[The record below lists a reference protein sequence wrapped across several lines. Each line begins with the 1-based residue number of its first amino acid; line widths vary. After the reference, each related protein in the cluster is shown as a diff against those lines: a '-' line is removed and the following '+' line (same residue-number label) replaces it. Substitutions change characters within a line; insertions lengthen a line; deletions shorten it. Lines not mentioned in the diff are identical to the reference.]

1 MDQATPSTAS
11 ANTLHCALELSKK
24 SWLLAIQFP
33 DREQP
38 SLYPIAGGDAE
49 KLMAK
54 LTQARDRWAKTSGA
68 LPMITLCYEVG
79 YDAFWLARFLKAR
92 GVECLVIDPGSL
104 QVSRRGRRVK
114 TDRVDVKTLLRT
126 LIAWC
131 RGERHV
137 WSLVRIPSIDE
148 EDLRRSHRERS
159 RLVRER
165 TAHINRIKGLLF
177 AQGIRDIN
185 VKSRYKTLAVD
196 ELVTGDGH
204 RLPPRLAGEI
214 AREIRRLATVQE
226 QIAEIERERDAAP
239 TTCEATERKR
249 DLLSQLK
256 SIGPAISAFLS
267 REVYYRQFANQRQ
280 VGSFLGLTPSPYDS
294 GEEERCQGISRAG
307 SGHARA
313 VMIETA
319 WLWIKHQPKSALSR
333 WFVERTAGQ
342 SKRVR
347 KIMIVAVARKLA
359 IALWRYVE
367 LGLVP
372 QGAILNP
379 RMKKRGHRLTVPTLL
394 RVGVGRVGCVAAENH
409 RRFGLANLPLCR

>member
-1 MDQATPSTAS
+1 MDRATPSTAS

-79 YDAFWLARFLKAR
+79 YDAFWLARCLKAR

-294 GEEERCQGISRAG
+294 GDEERCQGISRAG

-379 RMKKRGHRLTVPTLL
+379 RMKARS
-394 RVGVGRVGCVAAENH
+394 
-409 RRFGLANLPLCR
+409 

>member
-1 MDQATPSTAS
+1 MDQAAASTVS
-11 ANTLHCALELSKK
+11 TNTLHCALELSKK

-38 SLYPIAGGDAE
+38 SLYPIAGGEAE
-49 KLMAK
+49 RLMAK
-54 LTQARDRWAKTSGA
+54 LTAARDRWAKASGA
-68 LPMITLCYEVG
+68 LPVITLCYEVG

-92 GVECLVIDPGSL
+92 GIECLVIDPGSL

-131 RGERHV
+131 RGEQHV

-177 AQGIRDIN
+177 AQGIRGIN
-185 VKSRYKTLAVD
+185 VKSRHRTLAVD
-196 ELVTGDGH
+196 KLVTGDGH
-204 RLPPRLAGEI
+204 RLPPRLASEI
-214 AREIRRLATVQE
+214 DREIQRLAMVQE
-226 QIAEIERERDAAP
+226 QIAEIEHERDTASTA
-239 TTCEATERKR
+239 CEATERKR

-256 SIGPAISAFLS
+256 SVGPAISAFLS

-313 VMIETA
+313 VMIEAA
-319 WLWIKHQPKSALSR
+319 WLWIKHQPKSALTR

-379 RMKKRGHRLTVPTLL
+379 PITQKAR
-394 RVGVGRVGCVAAENH
+394 
-409 RRFGLANLPLCR
+409 

>member
-1 MDQATPSTAS
+1 MDRATPSTAF

-38 SLYPIAGGDAE
+38 SLYPIEGGNAE

-54 LTQARDRWAKTSGA
+54 LTAARECWAKVSGA
-68 LPMITLCYEVG
+68 VPVITLCYEVG
-79 YDAFWLARFLKAR
+79 HDAFWLARFLKAR
-92 GVECLVIDPGSL
+92 RVECLVIDPGSL
-104 QVSRRGRRVK
+104 QVNRRGRRVK
-114 TDRVDVKTLLRT
+114 TDRIDVKVLLRT

-148 EDLRRSHRERS
+148 EDLRRSHRERG

-177 AQGIRDIN
+177 GQGIRRIN
-185 VKSRYKTLAVD
+185 VKSKYKILAVD
-196 ELVTGDGH
+196 KLVTGDGH
-204 RLPPRLAGEI
+204 RLPPRLACEI
-214 AREIRRLATVQE
+214 TREIQRLAVVQE

-239 TTCEATERKR
+239 TSCEATERKR
-249 DLLSQLK
+249 HLLLRLK
-256 SIGPAISAFLS
+256 SIGPVISALLS
-267 REVYYRQFANQRQ
+267 REVYYRQFTNRRQ
-280 VGSFLGLTPSPYDS
+280 VGSFLGLTPSPYNS
-294 GEEERCQGISRAG
+294 GEQEHCQGISRVG
-307 SGHARA
+307 SGHVRA

-319 WLWIKHQPKSALSR
+319 WLWIRHQPKSALTQ

-342 SKRVR
+342 SKRMR

-379 RMKKRGHRLTVPTLL
+379 PMTGNAR
-394 RVGVGRVGCVAAENH
+394 
-409 RRFGLANLPLCR
+409 

>member
-1 MDQATPSTAS
+1 MDRATLSTAS

-38 SLYPIAGGDAE
+38 SLYPLAGGDTE
-49 KLMAK
+49 RLMAK
-54 LTQARDRWAKTSGA
+54 LTAARDRWAKTSGA

-79 YDAFWLARFLKAR
+79 YDAFWLARFLKTR
-92 GVECLVIDPGSL
+92 GIECLVIDPGSL

-137 WSLVRIPSIDE
+137 WSPVRIPSIDE

-185 VKSRYKTLAVD
+185 VKTRYKTLAVD
-196 ELVTGDGH
+196 ELMTGDGH

-214 AREIRRLATVQE
+214 AREIQRLAMVQQ

-256 SIGPAISAFLS
+256 SVGPAISAFLS

-319 WLWIKHQPKSALSR
+319 WLWIKHQPKSALTR
-333 WFVERTAGQ
+333 WFVARTAGQ

-379 RMKKRGHRLTVPTLL
+379 RMKARS
-394 RVGVGRVGCVAAENH
+394 
-409 RRFGLANLPLCR
+409 

>member
-79 YDAFWLARFLKAR
+79 YDAFWLARCLKAR
-92 GVECLVIDPGSL
+92 GVECVVIDPGSL

-249 DLLSQLK
+249 NLLSQLK

-294 GEEERCQGISRAG
+294 GDEERCQGISRAG

-379 RMKKRGHRLTVPTLL
+379 RMKARS
-394 RVGVGRVGCVAAENH
+394 
-409 RRFGLANLPLCR
+409 

>member
-1 MDQATPSTAS
+1 MDHATPSTAS

-79 YDAFWLARFLKAR
+79 YDAFWLARCLKAC
-92 GVECLVIDPGSL
+92 GVECVVIDPGSL

-294 GEEERCQGISRAG
+294 GDEERCQGISRAG

-347 KIMIVAVARKLA
+347 KIIIVAVARKLA

-379 RMKKRGHRLTVPTLL
+379 RMKARS
-394 RVGVGRVGCVAAENH
+394 
-409 RRFGLANLPLCR
+409 